1 MKKILYYIR
10 IAGVLLLIS
19 AAIAGMLAAV
29 NALTGEKIAAGELAT
44 KTAAIREELFTVDGD
59 LSVKDVTERVKGS
72 DTVKEILAVYCGDEF
87 LGYAVSVTGA
97 GYGGSIELLVGIAP
111 DGGISGVAVTSHS
124 ETKGLTEE
132 ATEKEFLA
140 GFKDSADGTVDKM
153 AGATVSS
160 RAVTDAV
167 NRAVALGLKGEIK

>member
-1 MKKILYYIR
+1 MKNLFYYIR
-10 IAGVLLLIS
+10 IAGILLLIS

-29 NALTGEKIAAGELAT
+29 NALTKDKIAEDELAT

-59 LSVKDVTERVKGS
+59 LSVKDVTDKVKGS
-72 DTVKEILAVYCGDEF
+72 DTVKEILAVYGGDEF
-87 LGYAVSVTGA
+87 LGYAVSVSGA
-97 GYGGSIELLVGIAP
+97 GYGGSLELLVGITP
-111 DGGISGVAVTSHS
+111 DGCVSGVTVTSHS

-132 ATEKEFLA
+132 KTKNEFLA

-153 AGATVSS
+153 AGATISS

-167 NRAVALGLKGEIK
+167 NRVVALGLKGEIK